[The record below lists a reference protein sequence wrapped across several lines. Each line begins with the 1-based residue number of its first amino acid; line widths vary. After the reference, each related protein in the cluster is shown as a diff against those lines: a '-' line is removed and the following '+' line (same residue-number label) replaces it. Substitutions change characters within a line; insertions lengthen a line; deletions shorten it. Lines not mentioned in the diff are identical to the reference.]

1 MLSQLSVKNLAV
13 VEYLD
18 LCFEKGMSSVTGE
31 TGSGK
36 SVLLQALNFA
46 LGSRGDSSIVRH
58 GKSKAEVSAVFLV
71 DTSKKVQLF
80 LKEFGL
86 EDEGEC
92 VLRRVISSDGRS
104 KSFVN
109 GSSVALSTLRRLGE
123 MLIDMHGQNEHQL
136 LLRNNQQLE
145 LLDNFSRL
153 DRQIDNLNSVVE
165 QYKDVSNMIESLT
178 TNHNTIIQHQEL
190 LNHQL
195 AELVAARLNQDELDT
210 IEANFKFY
218 ANANNLIERTSNIL
232 DKLNAESGVN
242 NQLQGLSNDLSKAV
256 EIDPKL
262 TESNELLNSSQLQTQ
277 ECIYELTSY
286 LSSISIDEQTVVELE
301 DRHSELHDLARKH
314 NCRLTELIET
324 KQNIKVKL
332 TDIGVG
338 SSSIHDLND
347 KKEKFEADYEAN
359 AKKITKTRAIKA
371 IEFSKLVTDAMQ
383 LLGMPGSEFM
393 VSLVKKDGG
402 VHLNGSESVEFLV
415 KTNHGQ
421 SLKPLKKIA
430 SGGELSRVSLAISVV
445 SADSEYA
452 PTLVFDEVDVGISGA
467 IAEVVGRKLKELS
480 QHYQVICITHLAQV
494 ASFGCQH
501 LKVSKVQEDSGA
513 KTNVQKLSN
522 DDRIL
527 EVARILGG
535 ITITEKARKAAEE
548 MIKKSA

>member
-402 VHLNGSESVEFLV
+402 VYLNGSESVEFLV

>member
-1 MLSQLSVKNLAV
+1 
-13 VEYLD
+13 
-18 LCFEKGMSSVTGE
+18 
-31 TGSGK
+31 
-36 SVLLQALNFA
+36 
-46 LGSRGDSSIVRH
+46 
-58 GKSKAEVSAVFLV
+58 
-71 DTSKKVQLF
+71 
-80 LKEFGL
+80 
-86 EDEGEC
+86 
-92 VLRRVISSDGRS
+92 
-104 KSFVN
+104 
-109 GSSVALSTLRRLGE
+109 
-123 MLIDMHGQNEHQL
+123 
-136 LLRNNQQLE
+136 
-145 LLDNFSRL
+145 
-153 DRQIDNLNSVVE
+153 
-165 QYKDVSNMIESLT
+165 MILT
-178 TNHNTIIQHQEL
+178 T
-190 LNHQL
+190 
-195 AELVAARLNQDELDT
+195 
-210 IEANFKFY
+210 
-218 ANANNLIERTSNIL
+218 
-232 DKLNAESGVN
+232 
-242 NQLQGLSNDLSKAV
+242 
-256 EIDPKL
+256 
-262 TESNELLNSSQLQTQ
+262 
-277 ECIYELTSY
+277 
-286 LSSISIDEQTVVELE
+286 
-301 DRHSELHDLARKH
+301 
-314 NCRLTELIET
+314 
-324 KQNIKVKL
+324 
-332 TDIGVG
+332 
-338 SSSIHDLND
+338 

>member
-301 DRHSELHDLARKH
+301 DRLSELHDLARKH

>member
-109 GSSVALSTLRRLGE
+109 GSSVALTTLRRLGE

-277 ECIYELTSY
+277 ECIYELTNY

-301 DRHSELHDLARKH
+301 DRLSELHDLARKH

-402 VHLNGSESVEFLV
+402 VYLNGSESVEFLV

>member
-1 MLSQLSVKNLAV
+1 
-13 VEYLD
+13 
-18 LCFEKGMSSVTGE
+18 
-31 TGSGK
+31 
-36 SVLLQALNFA
+36 
-46 LGSRGDSSIVRH
+46 
-58 GKSKAEVSAVFLV
+58 
-71 DTSKKVQLF
+71 
-80 LKEFGL
+80 
-86 EDEGEC
+86 
-92 VLRRVISSDGRS
+92 
-104 KSFVN
+104 
-109 GSSVALSTLRRLGE
+109 
-123 MLIDMHGQNEHQL
+123 
-136 LLRNNQQLE
+136 
-145 LLDNFSRL
+145 
-153 DRQIDNLNSVVE
+153 
-165 QYKDVSNMIESLT
+165 MIESLT

-402 VHLNGSESVEFLV
+402 VYLNGSESVEFLV

>member
-277 ECIYELTSY
+277 ECIYELTNY

-301 DRHSELHDLARKH
+301 DRLSELHDLARKH

-402 VHLNGSESVEFLV
+402 VYLNGSESVEFLV

>member
-277 ECIYELTSY
+277 ECIYELTNY

-301 DRHSELHDLARKH
+301 DRLSELHDLARKH